1 MLMAQL
7 QLSRG
12 RGLLLSVALLFI
24 ILAWV
29 QVRAG
34 QRGLVVRN
42 FQVDGLPLR
51 YMAPEGVTAVPG
63 ILIAHGFAGSQ
74 QLMLGY
80 GHVLAQAGYGV
91 ILWDF
96 DGHGANP
103 RPLDREGN
111 ALQQNIATAYDTLI
125 AQPEIDAGR
134 TALLGH
140 SMGSGAVMTAAIEQP
155 ERYRAV
161 VAVSPTGAEV
171 SPERPPNLLLQ
182 AGEWEARFVENA
194 RDLLARAGGE
204 NDDVANGRARA
215 FLLVPRVEHITI
227 LFNPLS
233 HTAALDWFN
242 ETFRT
247 HDDGGRMTE
256 DEHAFSVLRPSSS
269 VQTDRRMVWYGLH
282 LLGWLLLV
290 TAVSPL
296 LANPTPPRAGQL
308 RGLWYGLGLLLA
320 PFLAALLLALLGRMM
335 ALSTMGGLLVG
346 GALGLWFWLFGLVW
360 LAAGFRPRR
369 PVGTDLLW
377 GLLLFGLLWMAFGAM
392 AQQTWLSW
400 WLIPERLLRW
410 PLLAIACLPWNLAA
424 GLVQQGAAPWSRFY
438 WWFGQSSLI
447 IMGLIVAIAL
457 TPALGFI
464 ILTLPV
470 IPVVLGLMTVIGG
483 AIDRPWA
490 YAVGNALFFGW
501 VITAVFPL
509 A

>member
-12 RGLLLSVALLFI
+12 RGLLLSVALLLI

-34 QRGLVVRN
+34 ERGLVVRT
-42 FQVDGLPLR
+42 FQVDDLPLR
-51 YMAPEGVTAVPG
+51 YMAAEGATAVPG

-80 GHVLAQAGYGV
+80 GYVLAQAGYGV

-204 NDDVANGRARA
+204 NDDVAGGRARA
-215 FLLVPRVEHITI
+215 FLLIPRVEHITI

-242 ETFRT
+242 RTFEQET
-247 HDDGGRMTE
+247 
-256 DEHAFSVLRPSSS
+256 ARPY
-269 VQTDRRMVWYGLH
+269 TDRRMVWYGLH

-296 LANPTPPRAGQL
+296 LANPRPPQAGQL

-320 PFLAALLLALLGRMM
+320 PFLAALLLAVLSRMLD
-335 ALSTMGGLLVG
+335 LSTMGGLLVG

-360 LAAGFRPRR
+360 LVAGFRPRR
-369 PVGTDLLW
+369 PDGQAILW
-377 GLLLFGLLWMAFGAM
+377 GLLLFALLWLAFGAM
-392 AQQTWLSW
+392 AHLTWLPW
-400 WLIPERLLRW
+400 WLGPERLLRW
-410 PLLAIACLPWNLAA
+410 PLLAVACLPWNLAA

-447 IMGLIVAIAL
+447 IMGLIVTIAF

-464 ILTLPV
+464 MLTLPV
-470 IPVVLGLMTVIGG
+470 IPVVLALMSVIGG
-483 AIDRPWA
+483 AVDRPWA
-490 YAVGNALFFGW
+490 YAIGNALFFGW
-501 VITAVFPL
+501 MITAVFPL